1 MKRCLYSIYVPV
13 GGCLALENYK
23 NKFEAFQKY
32 YSNIIESHKKYAD
45 SINVDYKLFE
55 KIPTALFHAPTYDQI
70 NFCKY
75 HYAKELCEEYDEIL
89 YIDFDVIPNTTEN
102 FFEVFNV
109 SEYIPVRAT
118 IPYNPEL
125 INEIINLYDLAHVVI
140 KHNLYVRKYYEGITD
155 KGFHGKPWVAE
166 TYPGEFQKKYDLKWW
181 FKLNKIEDDP
191 FIDEVWVAESSKIN
205 INPRD
210 DEVKYAAIDILTE
223 GKAIFYN
230 TGVMGFCK
238 DTLDQLNIFDDY
250 EDYEKFCETISHVQ
264 SENWPE
270 YITNHIGIN
279 NEVLFSYKMIK
290 NNVPVKDIGSEWN
303 YYVDWKS
310 TLLNLHNHTFHY
322 DDEYET
328 GKFRHYLNKNFDKE
342 WPI

>member
-1 MKRCLYSIYVPV
+1 MKRCLYSIYVP
-13 GGCLALENYK
+13 LENYR
-23 NKFEAFQKY
+23 NKFGPFQKY
-32 YSNIIESHKKYAD
+32 YSNIINAHTKYAKA
-45 SINVDYKLFE
+45 INVDYKLC
-55 KIPTALFHAPTYDQI
+55 KTLPTALFHTPTYDQI
-70 NFCKY
+70 NFGKY
-75 HYAKELCEEYDEIL
+75 YHAKELCEEYDEIL

-109 SEYIPVRAT
+109 SEYIPVKVT
-118 IPYNPEL
+118 IPYDPHTPDKI
-125 INEIINLYDLAHVVI
+125 INEYELETAKV
-140 KHNLYVRKYYEGITD
+140 KHNYYVKKYYEGIDD

-166 TYPGEFQKKYDLKWW
+166 KYPKEFETTYDLKWW
-181 FKLNKIEDDP
+181 FKLNKMEDDP

-205 INPRD
+205 IKPWY

-250 EDYEKFCETISHVQ
+250 ENFCETISILQ
-264 SENWPE
+264 SEKWPE

-290 NNVPVKDIGSEWN
+290 NNVPVKDIGNEWN
-303 YYVDWKS
+303 YYVDWRS
-310 TLLNLHNHTFHY
+310 NFLENTNEF
-322 DDEYET
+322 ET
-328 GKFRHYLNKNFDKE
+328 CKFRHYLNKNFEKQ
-342 WPI
+342 WPT